1 MNGECVKEE
10 AKQEVPFREADKH
23 VATIRRRILL
33 ISVTGETLKTNTTP
47 GASGRTG
54 SPAELL
60 WVFRVCLHPSE
71 AADQMTQL

>member
-10 AKQEVPFREADKH
+10 AKQEAPFCEADTH

-47 GASGRTG
+47 GTSGCTG

-60 WVFRVCLHPSE
+60 RVFQVCLHPSE
-71 AADQMTQL
+71 AADQLTQL

>member
-10 AKQEVPFREADKH
+10 SKQEAPFREANTH
-23 VATIRRRILL
+23 VATIRWRILL
-33 ISVTGETLKTNTTP
+33 ISVAGETLKTNTTP

-60 WVFRVCLHPSE
+60 WVFPGLSSP
-71 AADQMTQL
+71 Q